1 MKEHRA
7 FAKKN
12 NFGFWVGCIEFP
24 NGVIS
29 EVTNAK
35 HKEEEALEIIEPM
48 VAYLNEREAINQ
60 EKMQRR
66 DEMLRMYPSLRP
78 IIPGRV
84 S

>member
-12 NFGFWVGCIEFP
+12 KFGFWVGCIEFP
-24 NGVIS
+24 SGVIS

-35 HKEEEALEIIEPM
+35 HKEDEAMAVVEPM
-48 VAYLNEREAINQ
+48 VAYLNEMEGINQ
-60 EKMQRR
+60 EKMKRR

>member
-12 NFGFWVGCIEFP
+12 KFGFWVGCIEFP

-48 VAYLNEREAINQ
+48 VAYLNEMEGINQ
-60 EKMQRR
+60 EKMKRR

>member
-7 FAKKN
+7 FARKN
-12 NFGFWVGCIEFP
+12 HLGYWVGCIEFP
-24 NGVIS
+24 NGVVS

-35 HKEEEALEIIEPM
+35 HKEDEALAVVEPM
-48 VAYLNEREAINQ
+48 VVHLNEMEVINQ
-60 EKMQRR
+60 EKMKRR